1 MNHLM
6 YVSEKDDV
14 NIYSFYL
21 LEINLWP
28 LYILTSYVV
37 IIDN

>member
-21 LEINLWP
+21 LERNLWP
-28 LYILTSYVV
+28 FYILMSYVI